1 MFCSVKLIISFV
13 VTNFYMK
20 LNILLF
26 VLFST
31 QIVFAQERT
40 LNGTVYS
47 EGSPLNGA
55 SLRIKGSNLGTI
67 TNENGDFLIKF
78 SEKSNNH
85 LIISFIGHKSKQIEI
100 DPNND
105 DLGVII
111 LDLNESLNEIVI
123 SGTLK
128 PVSKL
133 NSPVAVEV
141 YSQSFFKASPSQ
153 SIFESME
160 SINGIRPQLNCNVCN
175 TGDIHIN
182 GQEGSYTMV
191 LIDGLPIVSGLSTVY
206 GLSGI
211 PQSLIERVEI
221 VKGPASTLYGSEAIG
236 GVINLITK
244 LPENS
249 SKLSI
254 DSFLTDWGE
263 TNTDIGYKYSL
274 SNKTTGLLGV
284 NYFNY
289 SNPIDNNYDGFTDLT
304 IQDRISIFNKFT
316 YGSKLSFATRFVYE
330 DRWGGQ
336 LNWNPKYR
344 GGDSIYGENI
354 YTTRFEAFGNYQF
367 NKNLSFQFSF
377 NDHTHNSAYG
387 TTIFNA
393 KQSIGFGQLL
403 WNKSIKNN
411 DLLFGFAY
419 RYTYY
424 DDDTTATFNEI
435 LSLNQE
441 DIYHMP
447 GLFIQDEIEIN
458 ESNTLLLGV
467 RFDHNSLHGNIFTP
481 RINYK
486 LSNYD
491 QTSTLRLSFGT
502 GYRVAQVF
510 TEDHAA
516 LTGARDVVFLNNLEP
531 EKSWNVNLN
540 YVKKIYLKEGAII
553 DFDMSVF
560 KTQFSNKIIPDYDT
574 NPNKIIYDNLNGKSI
589 SQGVSIN
596 INSLFKNG
604 IRFNLGATYIDSY
617 IKEEGVK
624 TTPYLTEKF
633 QGVWKFKKKWAS
645 NNLIFDLTGTTIGP
659 LRLPTLSSFD
669 PRPEFSST
677 FSVVNIQLTKIL
689 KNTYEF
695 YGGIKNI
702 FDFTPPK
709 NSIARSFDP
718 FDKQVVFDYN
728 GNAVQNENNPYA
740 LTFDPSY
747 VYASNQGFRFFF
759 GLRYKIP

>member
-1 MFCSVKLIISFV
+1 
-13 VTNFYMK
+13 MK
-20 LNILLF
+20 LNIILF
-26 VLFST
+26 VLFSIQT
-31 QIVFAQERT
+31 GFAQEHT
-40 LNGTVYS
+40 VNGTVYS
-47 EGSPLNGA
+47 EGEPLNGA
-55 SLRIKGSNLGTI
+55 SLRIKGTNLGTI
-67 TNENGDFLIKF
+67 TNEKGYFSIKF
-78 SEKSNNH
+78 SKKKNNQ
-85 LIISFIGHKSKQIEI
+85 LIISYTGHKSKQIEI
-100 DPNND
+100 DPKD
-105 DLGVII
+105 SDIGKII
-111 LDLNESLNEIVI
+111 LELYESLEEIVI

-141 YSQSFFKASPSQ
+141 YSQSFFKANPSP
-153 SIFESME
+153 SIFESLE

-249 SKLSI
+249 SKLSV
-254 DSFLTDWGE
+254 DSFLSDWGE
-263 TNTDIGYKYSL
+263 LNTDIGYKYSL
-274 SNKTTGLLGV
+274 SKRTTGLLGI
-284 NYFNY
+284 NYFNF
-289 SNPIDNNYDGFTDLT
+289 SNPIDNNNDGFTDLT

-316 YGSKLSFATRFVYE
+316 YGDKLSFATRFVYE

-336 LNWNPKYR
+336 LNWEPKYR
-344 GGDSIYGENI
+344 GGDTVYGENI
-354 YTTRFEAFGNYQF
+354 YTTRFEAFGNYTF
-367 NKNLSFQFSF
+367 NKNLSFQFSY
-377 NDHTHNSAYG
+377 NNHTHNSAYG

-393 KQSIGFGQLL
+393 NQTIGFGQLI

-411 DLLFGFAY
+411 DLLFGLAY

-435 LSLNQE
+435 LNSNQE

-447 GLFIQDEIEIN
+447 GLFIQDEIKIN
-458 ESNTLLLGV
+458 ESNTLLLGI

-491 QTSTLRLSFGT
+491 QTSILRLSFGT

-516 LTGARDVVFLNNLEP
+516 LTGARDVVFLNDLEP
-531 EKSWNVNLN
+531 EKSWNTNLN
-540 YVKKIYLKEGAII
+540 YVKKVYLKEGAII
-553 DFDMSVF
+553 DFDISIF
-560 KTQFSNKIIPDYDT
+560 KTLFSNKIIPDYDT
-574 NPNKIIYDNLNGKSI
+574 NPNKIIYDNLKGRSI
-589 SQGVSIN
+589 SQGVSLN
-596 INSLFKNG
+596 INSLLENG

-617 IKEEGVK
+617 IKEDGVK
-624 TTPYLTEKF
+624 TVPYLTEKF
-633 QGVWKFKKKWAS
+633 QGVWKFEKKW
-645 NNLIFDLTGTTIGP
+645 NDKNLIFDLTGTTIGP
-659 LRLPTLSSFD
+659 LRLPTLSRLD
-669 PRPEFSST
+669 PRPDYSST
-677 FSVVNIQLTKIL
+677 FSIVNIQLTKIL
-689 KNTYEF
+689 KNTFEI

-718 FDKQVVFDYN
+718 FDKQVVFDN
-728 GNAVQNENNPYA
+728 SGNAIQNENNPYA

-747 VYASNQGFRFFF
+747 VFASNQGFRFFF
-759 GLRYKIP
+759 GLRYRVP

>member
-1 MFCSVKLIISFV
+1 
-13 VTNFYMK
+13 MK
-20 LNILLF
+20 LNIILF
-26 VLFST
+26 VLFSIQT
-31 QIVFAQERT
+31 GFAQERT
-40 LNGTVYS
+40 VNGRVYS
-47 EGSPLNGA
+47 EGEPLNGA
-55 SLRIKGSNLGTI
+55 SLRIKGTNLGTI
-67 TNENGDFLIKF
+67 TNEQGYFSIEF
-78 SEKSNNH
+78 SEKRNNQ
-85 LIISFIGHKSKQIEI
+85 LIISYIGHKSKQIEI
-100 DPNND
+100 DPNNSD
-105 DLGVII
+105 VGRII
-111 LDLNESLNEIVI
+111 LELYESLDEIVI

-133 NSPVAVEV
+133 KSPVAVEV
-141 YSQSFFKASPSQ
+141 YSQSFFKANPSP
-153 SIFESME
+153 SIFESLE

-254 DSFLTDWGE
+254 DSFVSDWGE
-263 TNTDIGYKYSL
+263 INTDIGYKYSL
-274 SNKTTGLLGV
+274 SKKTTGLLGI
-284 NYFNY
+284 NYFNF
-289 SNPIDNNYDGFTDLT
+289 SNPIDKNNDGFTDLT
-304 IQDRISIFNKFT
+304 IQDRVSIFNKFT
-316 YGSKLSFATRFVYE
+316 YGDKLSFATRFVYE

-336 LNWNPKYR
+336 LDWEPKYR
-344 GGDSIYGENI
+344 GGDTIYGESI
-354 YTTRFEAFGNYQF
+354 YTTRFEAFGNYKF
-367 NKNLSFQFSF
+367 NKNLSFQFSY
-377 NDHTHNSAYG
+377 NNHTHNSAYG

-393 KQSIGFGQLL
+393 NQTIGFGQLI
-403 WNKSIKNN
+403 WNKTIKNN
-411 DLLFGFAY
+411 DLLFGLAY

-435 LSLNQE
+435 LNSNKE

-447 GLFIQDEIEIN
+447 GLFIQDEIKIN
-458 ESNTLLLGV
+458 ESNTLLLGI

-491 QTSTLRLSFGT
+491 QTSILRLSFGT

-516 LTGARDVVFLNNLEP
+516 LTGARDVVFLNDLEP
-531 EKSWNVNLN
+531 EKSWNTNLN
-540 YVKKIYLKEGAII
+540 YVKKVYLKEGAII
-553 DFDMSVF
+553 DFDISIF

-574 NPNKIIYDNLNGKSI
+574 NPNKIIYDNLKGKSI
-589 SQGVSIN
+589 SQGLSLN
-596 INSLFKNG
+596 INSLLENG

-617 IKEEGVK
+617 IKEDGVK
-624 TTPYLTEKF
+624 TVPYLTEKF
-633 QGVWKFKKKWAS
+633 QGVWKFEKKW
-645 NNLIFDLTGTTIGP
+645 NDKNLIFDLTGTTIGP
-659 LRLPTLSSFD
+659 LRLPTLSRLD
-669 PRPEFSST
+669 PRPDYSST
-677 FSVVNIQLTKIL
+677 FSIVNIQLTKIL
-689 KNTYEF
+689 KNTFEI
-695 YGGIKNI
+695 YGGVKNI

-718 FDKQVVFDYN
+718 FDKQVVFDN
-728 GNAVQNENNPYA
+728 SGNAIQNENNPYA

-747 VYASNQGFRFFF
+747 VFASNQGFRFFF
-759 GLRYKIP
+759 GLRYRIP

>member
-1 MFCSVKLIISFV
+1 
-13 VTNFYMK
+13 MK
-20 LNILLF
+20 LNIILF
-26 VLFST
+26 VLFSIQT
-31 QIVFAQERT
+31 GFAQERT
-40 LNGTVYS
+40 VNGRVYS
-47 EGSPLNGA
+47 EGEPLNGA
-55 SLRIKGSNLGTI
+55 SLRIKGTNLGTI
-67 TNENGDFLIKF
+67 TNEQGYFSIEF
-78 SEKSNNH
+78 SEKRNNQ
-85 LIISFIGHKSKQIEI
+85 LIISYIGHKSKQIEI
-100 DPNND
+100 DPNNSD
-105 DLGVII
+105 VGRII
-111 LDLNESLNEIVI
+111 LELYESLDEIVI

-133 NSPVAVEV
+133 KSPVAVEV
-141 YSQSFFKASPSQ
+141 YSQSFFKANPSP
-153 SIFESME
+153 SIFESLE

-254 DSFLTDWGE
+254 DSFVSDWGE
-263 TNTDIGYKYSL
+263 INTDIGYKYSL
-274 SNKTTGLLGV
+274 SKKTTGLLGI
-284 NYFNY
+284 NYFNF
-289 SNPIDNNYDGFTDLT
+289 SNPIDKNNDGFTDLT
-304 IQDRISIFNKFT
+304 IQDRVSIFNKFT
-316 YGSKLSFATRFVYE
+316 YGDKLSFATRFVYE

-336 LNWNPKYR
+336 LDWEPKYR
-344 GGDSIYGENI
+344 GGDTIYGESI
-354 YTTRFEAFGNYQF
+354 YTTRFEAFGNYKF
-367 NKNLSFQFSF
+367 NKNLSFQFSY
-377 NDHTHNSAYG
+377 NNHTHNSAYG

-393 KQSIGFGQLL
+393 NQTIGFGQLI
-403 WNKSIKNN
+403 WNKTIKNN
-411 DLLFGFAY
+411 DLLFGLAY

-435 LSLNQE
+435 LNSNKE

-447 GLFIQDEIEIN
+447 GLFIQDEIKIN
-458 ESNTLLLGV
+458 ESNTLLLGL

-491 QTSTLRLSFGT
+491 QTSILRLSFGT

-516 LTGARDVVFLNNLEP
+516 LTGARDVVFLNDLEP
-531 EKSWNVNLN
+531 EKSWNTNLN
-540 YVKKIYLKEGAII
+540 YVKKVYLKEGAII
-553 DFDMSVF
+553 DFDISIF

-574 NPNKIIYDNLNGKSI
+574 NPNKIIYDNLKGKSI
-589 SQGVSIN
+589 SQGLSLN
-596 INSLFKNG
+596 INSLLENG

-617 IKEEGVK
+617 IKEDGVK
-624 TTPYLTEKF
+624 TVPYLTEKF
-633 QGVWKFKKKWAS
+633 QGVWKFEKKW
-645 NNLIFDLTGTTIGP
+645 NDKNLIFDLTGTTIGP
-659 LRLPTLSSFD
+659 LRLPTLSRLD
-669 PRPEFSST
+669 PRPDYSST
-677 FSVVNIQLTKIL
+677 FSIVNIQLTKIL
-689 KNTYEF
+689 KNTFEI
-695 YGGIKNI
+695 YGGVKNI

-718 FDKQVVFDYN
+718 FDKQVVFDN
-728 GNAVQNENNPYA
+728 SGNAIQNENNPYA

-747 VYASNQGFRFFF
+747 VFASNQGFRFFF
-759 GLRYKIP
+759 GLRYRIP

>member
-1 MFCSVKLIISFV
+1 
-13 VTNFYMK
+13 MK
-20 LNILLF
+20 LNIILF
-26 VLFST
+26 VLFSIQT
-31 QIVFAQERT
+31 GFSQEHT
-40 LNGTVYS
+40 INGTVYS
-47 EGSPLNGA
+47 EGEPLNGA
-55 SLRIKGSNLGTI
+55 SLRIKGTNLGTI
-67 TNENGDFLIKF
+67 TNEKGYFSIKF
-78 SEKSNNH
+78 SKKKNNQ
-85 LIISFIGHKSKQIEI
+85 LIISYTGHKSKQIEI
-100 DPNND
+100 DPKD
-105 DLGVII
+105 SDIGKII
-111 LDLNESLNEIVI
+111 LELYESLEEIVI

-141 YSQSFFKASPSQ
+141 YSQSFFKANPSP
-153 SIFESME
+153 SIFESLE

-249 SKLSI
+249 SKLSV
-254 DSFLTDWGE
+254 DSFLSDWGE
-263 TNTDIGYKYSL
+263 LNTDIGYKYSL
-274 SNKTTGLLGV
+274 SKRTTGLLGI
-284 NYFNY
+284 NYFNF
-289 SNPIDNNYDGFTDLT
+289 SNPIDNNNDGFTDLT

-316 YGSKLSFATRFVYE
+316 YGDKLSFATRFVYE

-336 LNWNPKYR
+336 LNWEPKYR
-344 GGDSIYGENI
+344 GGDTVYGENI
-354 YTTRFEAFGNYQF
+354 YTTRFEAFGNYTF
-367 NKNLSFQFSF
+367 NKNLSFQFSY
-377 NDHTHNSAYG
+377 NNHTHNSAYG

-393 KQSIGFGQLL
+393 NQTIGFGQLI

-411 DLLFGFAY
+411 DLLFGLAY

-435 LSLNQE
+435 LNSNQE

-447 GLFIQDEIEIN
+447 GLFIQDEIKIN
-458 ESNTLLLGV
+458 ESNTLLLGI

-491 QTSTLRLSFGT
+491 QTSILRMSFGT

-516 LTGARDVVFLNNLEP
+516 LTGARDVVFLNDLEP
-531 EKSWNVNLN
+531 EKSWNTNLN
-540 YVKKIYLKEGAII
+540 YVKKVYLKEGAII
-553 DFDMSVF
+553 DFDISIF
-560 KTQFSNKIIPDYDT
+560 KTLFSNKIIPDYDT
-574 NPNKIIYDNLNGKSI
+574 NPNKIIYDNLKGRSI
-589 SQGVSIN
+589 SQGVSLN
-596 INSLFKNG
+596 INSLLENG

-617 IKEEGVK
+617 IKEDGVK
-624 TTPYLTEKF
+624 TVPYLTEKF
-633 QGVWKFKKKWAS
+633 QGVWKFEKKW
-645 NNLIFDLTGTTIGP
+645 NDKNLIFDLTGTTIGP
-659 LRLPTLSSFD
+659 LRLPTLSRLD
-669 PRPEFSST
+669 PRPDYSST
-677 FSVVNIQLTKIL
+677 FSIVNIQLTKIL
-689 KNTYEF
+689 KNTFEI

-718 FDKQVVFDYN
+718 FDKQVVFDN
-728 GNAVQNENNPYA
+728 SGNAIQNENNPYA

-747 VYASNQGFRFFF
+747 VFASNQGFRFFF
-759 GLRYKIP
+759 GLRYRVP

>member
-1 MFCSVKLIISFV
+1 
-13 VTNFYMK
+13 MK
-20 LNILLF
+20 LNIILF
-26 VLFST
+26 VLFSIQT
-31 QIVFAQERT
+31 GFSQEHT
-40 LNGTVYS
+40 INGTVYS
-47 EGSPLNGA
+47 EGEPLNGA
-55 SLRIKGSNLGTI
+55 SLRIKGTNLGTI
-67 TNENGDFLIKF
+67 TNEKGYFSIKF
-78 SEKSNNH
+78 SKKKNNQ
-85 LIISFIGHKSKQIEI
+85 LIISYTGHKSKQIEI
-100 DPNND
+100 DPKD
-105 DLGVII
+105 SDIGKIVLE
-111 LDLNESLNEIVI
+111 LHESLDEIVI

-141 YSQSFFKASPSQ
+141 YSQSFFKANPSP
-153 SIFESME
+153 SIFESLE

-249 SKLSI
+249 SKLSV
-254 DSFLTDWGE
+254 DSFLSDWGE
-263 TNTDIGYKYSL
+263 LNTDIGYKYSL
-274 SNKTTGLLGV
+274 SKRTTGLLGI
-284 NYFNY
+284 NYFNF
-289 SNPIDNNYDGFTDLT
+289 SNPIDNNNDGFTDLT

-316 YGSKLSFATRFVYE
+316 YGDKLSFATRFVYE

-336 LNWNPKYR
+336 LNWEPKYR
-344 GGDSIYGENI
+344 GGDTVYGENI
-354 YTTRFEAFGNYQF
+354 YTTRFEAFGNYTF
-367 NKNLSFQFSF
+367 NKNLSFQFSY
-377 NDHTHNSAYG
+377 NNHTHNSAYG

-393 KQSIGFGQLL
+393 NQTIGFGQLI

-411 DLLFGFAY
+411 DLLFGLAY

-435 LSLNQE
+435 LNSNQE

-447 GLFIQDEIEIN
+447 GLFIQDEIKIN
-458 ESNTLLLGV
+458 ESNTLLLGI

-491 QTSTLRLSFGT
+491 QTSILRMSFGT

-516 LTGARDVVFLNNLEP
+516 LTGARDVVFLNDLEP
-531 EKSWNVNLN
+531 EKSWNTNLN
-540 YVKKIYLKEGAII
+540 YVKKVYLKEGAII
-553 DFDMSVF
+553 DFDISIF
-560 KTQFSNKIIPDYDT
+560 KTLFSNKIIPDYDT
-574 NPNKIIYDNLNGKSI
+574 NPNKIIYDNLKGRSI
-589 SQGVSIN
+589 SQGVSLN
-596 INSLFKNG
+596 INSLLENG

-617 IKEEGVK
+617 IKEDGVK
-624 TTPYLTEKF
+624 TVPYLTEKF
-633 QGVWKFKKKWAS
+633 QGVWKFEKKW
-645 NNLIFDLTGTTIGP
+645 NDKNLIFDLTGTTIGP
-659 LRLPTLSSFD
+659 LRLPTLSRLD
-669 PRPEFSST
+669 PRPDYSST
-677 FSVVNIQLTKIL
+677 FSIVNIQLTKIL
-689 KNTYEF
+689 KNTFEI

-718 FDKQVVFDYN
+718 FDKQVVFDN
-728 GNAVQNENNPYA
+728 SGNAIQNENNPYA

-747 VYASNQGFRFFF
+747 VFASNQGFRFFF
-759 GLRYKIP
+759 GLRYRVP

>member
-1 MFCSVKLIISFV
+1 
-13 VTNFYMK
+13 MK
-20 LNILLF
+20 LNIILF
-26 VLFST
+26 VLFSIQT
-31 QIVFAQERT
+31 GFAQEHT
-40 LNGTVYS
+40 VNGTVYS
-47 EGSPLNGA
+47 EGEPLNGA
-55 SLRIKGSNLGTI
+55 SLRIKGTNLGTI
-67 TNENGDFLIKF
+67 TNEKGYFSIKF
-78 SEKSNNH
+78 SKKKNNQ
-85 LIISFIGHKSKQIEI
+85 LIISYTGHKSKQIEI
-100 DPNND
+100 DPKESD
-105 DLGVII
+105 IGKII
-111 LDLNESLNEIVI
+111 LELYESLDEIVI

-141 YSQSFFKASPSQ
+141 YSQSFFKANPSP
-153 SIFESME
+153 SIFESLE

-249 SKLSI
+249 SKLSV
-254 DSFLTDWGE
+254 DSFLSDWGE
-263 TNTDIGYKYSL
+263 LNTDIGYKYSL
-274 SNKTTGLLGV
+274 SKRTTGLLGI
-284 NYFNY
+284 NYFNF
-289 SNPIDNNYDGFTDLT
+289 SNPIDNNNDGFTDLT

-316 YGSKLSFATRFVYE
+316 YGDKLSFATRFVYE

-336 LNWNPKYR
+336 LNWEPKYR
-344 GGDSIYGENI
+344 GGDTVYGENI
-354 YTTRFEAFGNYQF
+354 YTTRFEAFGNYTF
-367 NKNLSFQFSF
+367 NKNLSFQFSY
-377 NDHTHNSAYG
+377 NNHTHNSAYG

-393 KQSIGFGQLL
+393 NQTIGFGQLI

-411 DLLFGFAY
+411 DLLFGLAY

-435 LSLNQE
+435 LNSNQE

-447 GLFIQDEIEIN
+447 GLFIQDEIKIN
-458 ESNTLLLGV
+458 ESNTLLLGI

-491 QTSTLRLSFGT
+491 QTSILRLSFGT

-516 LTGARDVVFLNNLEP
+516 LTGARDVVFLNDLEP
-531 EKSWNVNLN
+531 EKSWNTNLN
-540 YVKKIYLKEGAII
+540 YVKKVYLKEGAII
-553 DFDMSVF
+553 DFDISIF
-560 KTQFSNKIIPDYDT
+560 KTLFSNKIIPDYDT
-574 NPNKIIYDNLNGKSI
+574 NPNKIIYDNLKGRSI
-589 SQGVSIN
+589 SQGVSLN
-596 INSLFKNG
+596 INSLLENG

-617 IKEEGVK
+617 IKEDGVK
-624 TTPYLTEKF
+624 TVPYLTEKF
-633 QGVWKFKKKWAS
+633 QGVWKFEKKW
-645 NNLIFDLTGTTIGP
+645 NDKNLIFDLTGTTIGP
-659 LRLPTLSSFD
+659 LRLPTLSRLD
-669 PRPEFSST
+669 PRPDYSST
-677 FSVVNIQLTKIL
+677 FSIVNIQLTKIL
-689 KNTYEF
+689 KNTFEI
-695 YGGIKNI
+695 YGGVKNI

-718 FDKQVVFDYN
+718 FDKQVVFDN
-728 GNAVQNENNPYA
+728 SGNAIQNENNPYA

-747 VYASNQGFRFFF
+747 VFASNQGFRFFF
-759 GLRYKIP
+759 GLRYRVP

>member
-1 MFCSVKLIISFV
+1 
-13 VTNFYMK
+13 MK
-20 LNILLF
+20 LNIILF
-26 VLFST
+26 VLFSIQT
-31 QIVFAQERT
+31 GFAQERT
-40 LNGTVYS
+40 VNGRVYS
-47 EGSPLNGA
+47 EGEPLNGA
-55 SLRIKGSNLGTI
+55 SLRIKGTNLGTI
-67 TNENGDFLIKF
+67 TNEQGYFSIEF
-78 SEKSNNH
+78 SEKRNNQ
-85 LIISFIGHKSKQIEI
+85 LIISYIGHKSKQIEI
-100 DPNND
+100 DPNNSD
-105 DLGVII
+105 VGRII
-111 LDLNESLNEIVI
+111 LELYESLDEIVI

-133 NSPVAVEV
+133 KSPVAVEV
-141 YSQSFFKASPSQ
+141 YSQSFFKANPSP
-153 SIFESME
+153 SIFESLE

-254 DSFLTDWGE
+254 DSFMSDWGE
-263 TNTDIGYKYSL
+263 INTDIGYKYSL
-274 SNKTTGLLGV
+274 SKKTTGLLGI
-284 NYFNY
+284 NYFNF
-289 SNPIDNNYDGFTDLT
+289 SNPIDKNNDGFTDLT
-304 IQDRISIFNKFT
+304 IQDRVSIFNKFT
-316 YGSKLSFATRFVYE
+316 YGDKLSFATRFVYE

-336 LNWNPKYR
+336 LDWEPKYR
-344 GGDSIYGENI
+344 GGDTIYGESI
-354 YTTRFEAFGNYQF
+354 YTTRFEAFGNYKF
-367 NKNLSFQFSF
+367 NKNLSFQFSY
-377 NDHTHNSAYG
+377 NNHTHNSAYG

-393 KQSIGFGQLL
+393 NQTIGFGQLI
-403 WNKSIKNN
+403 WNKTIKNN
-411 DLLFGFAY
+411 DLLFGLAY

-435 LSLNQE
+435 LNSNKE

-447 GLFIQDEIEIN
+447 GLFIQDEIKIN
-458 ESNTLLLGV
+458 ESNMLLLGI

-491 QTSTLRLSFGT
+491 QTSILRLSFGT

-516 LTGARDVVFLNNLEP
+516 LTGARDVVFLNDLEP
-531 EKSWNVNLN
+531 EKSWNTNLN
-540 YVKKIYLKEGAII
+540 YVKKVYLKEGAII
-553 DFDMSVF
+553 DFDISIF

-574 NPNKIIYDNLNGKSI
+574 NPNKIIYDNLKGRSI
-589 SQGVSIN
+589 SQGLSLN
-596 INSLFKNG
+596 INSLLENG

-617 IKEEGVK
+617 IKEDGVK
-624 TTPYLTEKF
+624 TVPYLTEKF
-633 QGVWKFKKKWAS
+633 QGVWKFEKKW
-645 NNLIFDLTGTTIGP
+645 NDKNLIFDLTGTTIGP
-659 LRLPTLSSFD
+659 LRLPTLSRLD
-669 PRPEFSST
+669 PRPDYSST
-677 FSVVNIQLTKIL
+677 FSIVNIQLTKIL
-689 KNTYEF
+689 KNTFEI
-695 YGGIKNI
+695 YGGVKNI

-718 FDKQVVFDYN
+718 FDKQVVFDN
-728 GNAVQNENNPYA
+728 SGNAIQNENNPYA

-747 VYASNQGFRFFF
+747 VFASNQGFRIFF
-759 GLRYKIP
+759 GLRYRIP

>member
-1 MFCSVKLIISFV
+1 V
-13 VTNFYMK
+13 K
-20 LNILLF
+20 LNIILF
-26 VLFST
+26 VLFSIQT
-31 QIVFAQERT
+31 GFAQEHT
-40 LNGTVYS
+40 VNGTVYS
-47 EGSPLNGA
+47 EGEPLNGA
-55 SLRIKGSNLGTI
+55 SLRIKGTNLGTI
-67 TNENGDFLIKF
+67 TNEKGYFSIKF
-78 SEKSNNH
+78 SKKKNNQ
-85 LIISFIGHKSKQIEI
+85 LIISYTGHKSKQIEI
-100 DPNND
+100 DPKD
-105 DLGVII
+105 SDIGKII
-111 LDLNESLNEIVI
+111 LELYESLDEIVI

-141 YSQSFFKASPSQ
+141 YSQSFFKANPSP
-153 SIFESME
+153 SIFESLE

-249 SKLSI
+249 SKLSV
-254 DSFLTDWGE
+254 DSFLSDWGE
-263 TNTDIGYKYSL
+263 LNTDIGYKYSL
-274 SNKTTGLLGV
+274 SKRTTGLLGI
-284 NYFNY
+284 NYFNF
-289 SNPIDNNYDGFTDLT
+289 SNPIDNNNDGFTDLT

-316 YGSKLSFATRFVYE
+316 YGDKLSFATRFVYE

-336 LNWNPKYR
+336 LNWEPKYR
-344 GGDSIYGENI
+344 GGDTVYGENI
-354 YTTRFEAFGNYQF
+354 YTTRFEAFGNYTF
-367 NKNLSFQFSF
+367 NKNLSFQFSY
-377 NDHTHNSAYG
+377 NNHTHNSAYG

-393 KQSIGFGQLL
+393 NQTIGFGQLI

-411 DLLFGFAY
+411 DLLFGLAY

-435 LSLNQE
+435 LNSNQE

-447 GLFIQDEIEIN
+447 GLFIQDEIKIN
-458 ESNTLLLGV
+458 ESNTLLLGI

-491 QTSTLRLSFGT
+491 QTSILRLSFGT

-516 LTGARDVVFLNNLEP
+516 LTGARDVVFLNDLEP
-531 EKSWNVNLN
+531 EKSWNTNLN
-540 YVKKIYLKEGAII
+540 YVKKVYLKEGAII
-553 DFDMSVF
+553 DFDISIF
-560 KTQFSNKIIPDYDT
+560 KTLFSNKIIPDYDT
-574 NPNKIIYDNLNGKSI
+574 NPNKIIYDNLKGRSI
-589 SQGVSIN
+589 SQGVSLN
-596 INSLFKNG
+596 INSLLENG

-617 IKEEGVK
+617 IKEDGVK
-624 TTPYLTEKF
+624 TVPYLTEKF
-633 QGVWKFKKKWAS
+633 QGVWKFEKKW
-645 NNLIFDLTGTTIGP
+645 NDKNLIFDLTGTTIGP
-659 LRLPTLSSFD
+659 LRLPTLSRLD
-669 PRPEFSST
+669 PRPDYSST
-677 FSVVNIQLTKIL
+677 FSIVNIQLTKIL
-689 KNTYEF
+689 KNTFEI
-695 YGGIKNI
+695 YGGVKNI

-718 FDKQVVFDYN
+718 FDKQVVFDN
-728 GNAVQNENNPYA
+728 SGNAIQNENNPYA

-747 VYASNQGFRFFF
+747 VFASNQGFRFFF
-759 GLRYKIP
+759 GLRYRVP

>member
-1 MFCSVKLIISFV
+1 V
-13 VTNFYMK
+13 K
-20 LNILLF
+20 LNIILF
-26 VLFST
+26 VLFSIQTGFT
-31 QIVFAQERT
+31 QEHTV
-40 LNGTVYS
+40 NGTVYS
-47 EGSPLNGA
+47 EGEPLNGA
-55 SLRIKGSNLGTI
+55 SLRIKGTNLGTI
-67 TNENGDFLIKF
+67 TNEKGYF
-78 SEKSNNH
+78 SIEFSKKKNNQ
-85 LIISFIGHKSKQIEI
+85 LIISYTGHKSKQIEI
-100 DPNND
+100 DPKD
-105 DLGVII
+105 SDIGKII
-111 LDLNESLNEIVI
+111 LELYESLEEIVI

-141 YSQSFFKASPSQ
+141 YSQSFFKANPSP
-153 SIFESME
+153 SIFESLE

-249 SKLSI
+249 SKLSV
-254 DSFLTDWGE
+254 DSFLSDWGE
-263 TNTDIGYKYSL
+263 LNTDIGYKYSL
-274 SNKTTGLLGV
+274 SKRTTGLLGI
-284 NYFNY
+284 NYFNF
-289 SNPIDNNYDGFTDLT
+289 SNPIDNNNDGFTDLT

-316 YGSKLSFATRFVYE
+316 YGDKLSFATRFVYE

-336 LNWNPKYR
+336 LNWEPKYR
-344 GGDSIYGENI
+344 GGDTVYGENI
-354 YTTRFEAFGNYQF
+354 YTTRFEAFGNYTF
-367 NKNLSFQFSF
+367 NKNLSFQFSY
-377 NDHTHNSAYG
+377 NNHTHNSAYG

-393 KQSIGFGQLL
+393 NQTIGFGQLI

-411 DLLFGFAY
+411 DLLFGLAY

-435 LSLNQE
+435 LNSNQE

-447 GLFIQDEIEIN
+447 GLFIQDEIKIN
-458 ESNTLLLGV
+458 ESNTLLLGI

-491 QTSTLRLSFGT
+491 QTSILRLSFGT

-516 LTGARDVVFLNNLEP
+516 LTGARDVVFLNDLEP
-531 EKSWNVNLN
+531 EKSWNTNLN
-540 YVKKIYLKEGAII
+540 YVKKVYLKEGAII
-553 DFDMSVF
+553 DFDISIF
-560 KTQFSNKIIPDYDT
+560 KTLFSNKIIPDYDT
-574 NPNKIIYDNLNGKSI
+574 NPNKIIYDNLKGRSI
-589 SQGVSIN
+589 SQGVSLN
-596 INSLFKNG
+596 INSLLENG

-617 IKEEGVK
+617 IKEDGVK
-624 TTPYLTEKF
+624 TVPYLTEKF
-633 QGVWKFKKKWAS
+633 QGVWKFEKKW
-645 NNLIFDLTGTTIGP
+645 NDKNLIFDLTGTTIGP
-659 LRLPTLSSFD
+659 LRLPTLSRLD
-669 PRPEFSST
+669 PRPDYSST
-677 FSVVNIQLTKIL
+677 FSIVNIQLTKIL
-689 KNTYEF
+689 KNTFEI
-695 YGGIKNI
+695 YGGVKNI

-718 FDKQVVFDYN
+718 FDKQVVFDN
-728 GNAVQNENNPYA
+728 SGNAIQNENNPYA

-747 VYASNQGFRFFF
+747 VFASNQGFRFFF
-759 GLRYKIP
+759 GLRYRVP

>member
-1 MFCSVKLIISFV
+1 V
-13 VTNFYMK
+13 K
-20 LNILLF
+20 LNIILF
-26 VLFST
+26 VLFSIQT
-31 QIVFAQERT
+31 GFAQEHT
-40 LNGTVYS
+40 VNGRVYS
-47 EGSPLNGA
+47 EGEPLNGA
-55 SLRIKGSNLGTI
+55 SLRIKGTNLGTK
-67 TNENGDFLIKF
+67 TNEKGYFSIKF
-78 SEKSNNH
+78 SKKKNNQ
-85 LIISFIGHKSKQIEI
+85 LIISYTGHKSKQIEI
-100 DPNND
+100 DPKESD
-105 DLGVII
+105 IGKII
-111 LDLNESLNEIVI
+111 LELYESLDEIVI

-128 PVSKL
+128 PLSKL
-133 NSPVAVEV
+133 KSPVAVEV
-141 YSQSFFKASPSQ
+141 YSQSFFKANPSP
-153 SIFESME
+153 SIFESLE

-254 DSFLTDWGE
+254 DSFVSDWGE
-263 TNTDIGYKYSL
+263 INTDIGYKYSL
-274 SNKTTGLLGV
+274 SKKTTGLLGI
-284 NYFNY
+284 NYFNF
-289 SNPIDNNYDGFTDLT
+289 SNPIDNNNDGFTDLT

-316 YGSKLSFATRFVYE
+316 YGDKLSFATRFVYE

-336 LNWNPKYR
+336 LKWEPKYR
-344 GGDSIYGENI
+344 GGDTVYGENI
-354 YTTRFEAFGNYQF
+354 YTTRFEAFGNYRF
-367 NKNLSFQFSF
+367 NKNLSFQFSY
-377 NDHTHNSAYG
+377 NNHTHNSAYG

-393 KQSIGFGQLL
+393 NQTIGFGQLI

-411 DLLFGFAY
+411 DLLFGLAY

-435 LSLNQE
+435 LNSNQE

-447 GLFIQDEIEIN
+447 GLFIQDEIKIN
-458 ESNTLLLGV
+458 ESNTLLLGI

-491 QTSTLRLSFGT
+491 QTSILRLSFGT

-516 LTGARDVVFLNNLEP
+516 LTGARDVVFLNDLEP
-531 EKSWNVNLN
+531 EKSWNTNLN
-540 YVKKIYLKEGAII
+540 YVKKVYLKEGAII
-553 DFDMSVF
+553 DFDISIF

-574 NPNKIIYDNLNGKSI
+574 NPNKIIYDNLKGRSI
-589 SQGVSIN
+589 SQGVSLN
-596 INSLFKNG
+596 INSLLENG

-617 IKEEGVK
+617 IKEDGVK
-624 TTPYLTEKF
+624 TVPYLTEKF
-633 QGVWKFKKKWAS
+633 QSVWKFEKKW
-645 NNLIFDLTGTTIGP
+645 NDKNLIFDLTGTTIGP
-659 LRLPTLSSFD
+659 LRLPTLSRLD
-669 PRPEFSST
+669 PRPDYSST
-677 FSVVNIQLTKIL
+677 FSIVNIQLTKIL
-689 KNTYEF
+689 KNTFEI
-695 YGGIKNI
+695 YGGVKNI

-718 FDKQVVFDYN
+718 FDKQVVFDN
-728 GNAVQNENNPYA
+728 SGNAIQNENNPYA

-747 VYASNQGFRFFF
+747 VFASNQGFRFFF
-759 GLRYKIP
+759 GLRYRIP

>member
-1 MFCSVKLIISFV
+1 
-13 VTNFYMK
+13 MK
-20 LNILLF
+20 LNIILF
-26 VLFST
+26 VLFSIQT
-31 QIVFAQERT
+31 GFAQEHT
-40 LNGTVYS
+40 VNGTVYS
-47 EGSPLNGA
+47 EGEPLNGA
-55 SLRIKGSNLGTI
+55 SLRIKGTNLGTI
-67 TNENGDFLIKF
+67 TNEKGYFSIKF
-78 SEKSNNH
+78 SKKKNNQ
-85 LIISFIGHKSKQIEI
+85 LIISYTGHKSKQIEI
-100 DPNND
+100 DPKD
-105 DLGVII
+105 SDIGKII
-111 LDLNESLNEIVI
+111 LELYESLEEIVI

-141 YSQSFFKASPSQ
+141 YSQSFFKANPSP
-153 SIFESME
+153 SIFESLE

-249 SKLSI
+249 SKLSV
-254 DSFLTDWGE
+254 DSFLSDWGE
-263 TNTDIGYKYSL
+263 LNTDIGYKYSL
-274 SNKTTGLLGV
+274 SKRTTGLLGI
-284 NYFNY
+284 NYFNF
-289 SNPIDNNYDGFTDLT
+289 SNPIDNNNDGFTDLT

-316 YGSKLSFATRFVYE
+316 YGDKLSFATRFVYE

-336 LNWNPKYR
+336 LNWEPKYR
-344 GGDSIYGENI
+344 GGDTVYGENI
-354 YTTRFEAFGNYQF
+354 YTTRFEAFGNYTF
-367 NKNLSFQFSF
+367 NKNLSFQFSY
-377 NDHTHNSAYG
+377 NNHTHNSAYG

-393 KQSIGFGQLL
+393 NQTIGFGQLI

-411 DLLFGFAY
+411 DLLFGLAY

-435 LSLNQE
+435 LNSNQE

-447 GLFIQDEIEIN
+447 GLFIQDEIKIN
-458 ESNTLLLGV
+458 ESNTLLLGI

-491 QTSTLRLSFGT
+491 QTSILRLSFGT

-516 LTGARDVVFLNNLEP
+516 LTGARDVVFLNDLEP
-531 EKSWNVNLN
+531 EKSWNTNLN
-540 YVKKIYLKEGAII
+540 YVKKVYLKEGAII
-553 DFDMSVF
+553 DFDISIF

-574 NPNKIIYDNLNGKSI
+574 NPNKIIYDNLKGRSI
-589 SQGVSIN
+589 SQGVSLN
-596 INSLFKNG
+596 INSLLENG

-617 IKEEGVK
+617 IKEDGVK
-624 TTPYLTEKF
+624 TVPYLTEKF
-633 QGVWKFKKKWAS
+633 QGVWKFEKKW
-645 NNLIFDLTGTTIGP
+645 NDKNLIFDLTGTTIGP
-659 LRLPTLSSFD
+659 LRLPTLSRLD
-669 PRPEFSST
+669 PRPDYSST
-677 FSVVNIQLTKIL
+677 FSIVNIQLTKIL
-689 KNTYEF
+689 KNTFEI
-695 YGGIKNI
+695 YGGVKNI

-718 FDKQVVFDYN
+718 FDKQVVFDN
-728 GNAVQNENNPYA
+728 SGNAIQNENNPYA

-747 VYASNQGFRFFF
+747 VFASNQGFRFFF
-759 GLRYKIP
+759 GLRYRVP

>member
-1 MFCSVKLIISFV
+1 V
-13 VTNFYMK
+13 K
-20 LNILLF
+20 LNIILF
-26 VLFST
+26 VLFSIQT
-31 QIVFAQERT
+31 GFAQEHT
-40 LNGTVYS
+40 VNGRVYS
-47 EGSPLNGA
+47 EGEPLNGA
-55 SLRIKGSNLGTI
+55 SLRIKGTNLGTI
-67 TNENGDFLIKF
+67 TNEKGYFSIKF
-78 SEKSNNH
+78 SKKKNNQ
-85 LIISFIGHKSKQIEI
+85 LIISYTGHKSKQIEI
-100 DPNND
+100 DPKESD
-105 DLGVII
+105 IGKII
-111 LDLNESLNEIVI
+111 LELYESLDEIVI

-133 NSPVAVEV
+133 KSPVAVEV
-141 YSQSFFKASPSQ
+141 YSQSFFKANPSP
-153 SIFESME
+153 SIFESLE

-254 DSFLTDWGE
+254 DSFVSDWGE
-263 TNTDIGYKYSL
+263 INTDIGYKYSL
-274 SNKTTGLLGV
+274 SKKTTGLLGI
-284 NYFNY
+284 NYFNF
-289 SNPIDNNYDGFTDLT
+289 SNPIDNNNDGFTDLT

-316 YGSKLSFATRFVYE
+316 YGDKLSFATRFVYE

-336 LNWNPKYR
+336 LKWEPKYR
-344 GGDSIYGENI
+344 GGDTVYGENI
-354 YTTRFEAFGNYQF
+354 YTTRFEAFGNYTF
-367 NKNLSFQFSF
+367 NKNLSFQFSY
-377 NDHTHNSAYG
+377 NNHTHNSAYG

-393 KQSIGFGQLL
+393 NQTIGFGQLI

-411 DLLFGFAY
+411 DLLFGLAY

-435 LSLNQE
+435 LNSNQE

-447 GLFIQDEIEIN
+447 GLFIQDEIKIN
-458 ESNTLLLGV
+458 ESNTLLLGI

-491 QTSTLRLSFGT
+491 QTSILRLSFGT

-516 LTGARDVVFLNNLEP
+516 LTGARDVVFLNDLEP
-531 EKSWNVNLN
+531 EKSWNTNLN
-540 YVKKIYLKEGAII
+540 YVKKVYLKEGAII
-553 DFDMSVF
+553 DFDISIF

-574 NPNKIIYDNLNGKSI
+574 NPNKIIYDNLKGRSI
-589 SQGVSIN
+589 SQGVSLN
-596 INSLFKNG
+596 INSLLENG

-617 IKEEGVK
+617 IKEDGVK
-624 TTPYLTEKF
+624 TVPYLTEKF
-633 QGVWKFKKKWAS
+633 QSVWKFEKKW
-645 NNLIFDLTGTTIGP
+645 NDKNLIFDLTGTTIGP
-659 LRLPTLSSFD
+659 LRLPTLSRLD
-669 PRPEFSST
+669 PRPDYSST
-677 FSVVNIQLTKIL
+677 FSIVNIQLTKIL
-689 KNTYEF
+689 KNTFEI
-695 YGGIKNI
+695 YGGVKNI

-718 FDKQVVFDYN
+718 FDKQVVFDN
-728 GNAVQNENNPYA
+728 SGNAIQNENNPYA

-747 VYASNQGFRFFF
+747 VFASNQGFRFFF
-759 GLRYKIP
+759 GLRYRIP

>member
-1 MFCSVKLIISFV
+1 
-13 VTNFYMK
+13 MK
-20 LNILLF
+20 LNIILF
-26 VLFST
+26 VLFSIQT
-31 QIVFAQERT
+31 GFAQEHSV
-40 LNGTVYS
+40 NGRVYS
-47 EGSPLNGA
+47 EGEPLNGA
-55 SLRIKGSNLGTI
+55 SLRIKGTNLGTI
-67 TNENGDFLIKF
+67 TNEKGYFSIKF
-78 SEKSNNH
+78 SKKKNNQ
-85 LIISFIGHKSKQIEI
+85 LIISYTGHKSKQIEI
-100 DPNND
+100 DPKESD
-105 DLGVII
+105 IGKII
-111 LDLNESLNEIVI
+111 LELYESLDEIVI

-133 NSPVAVEV
+133 KSPVAVEV
-141 YSQSFFKASPSQ
+141 YSQSFFKANPSP
-153 SIFESME
+153 SIFESLE

-254 DSFLTDWGE
+254 DSFVSDWGE
-263 TNTDIGYKYSL
+263 INTDIGYKYSL
-274 SNKTTGLLGV
+274 SKKTTGLLGI
-284 NYFNY
+284 NYFNF
-289 SNPIDNNYDGFTDLT
+289 SNPIDNNNDGFTDLT

-316 YGSKLSFATRFVYE
+316 YGDKLSFATRFVYE

-336 LNWNPKYR
+336 LKWEPKYR
-344 GGDSIYGENI
+344 GGDTVYGENI
-354 YTTRFEAFGNYQF
+354 YTTRFEAFGNYRF
-367 NKNLSFQFSF
+367 NKNLSFQFSY
-377 NDHTHNSAYG
+377 NNHTHNSAYG

-393 KQSIGFGQLL
+393 NQTIGFGQLI

-411 DLLFGFAY
+411 DLLFGLAY

-435 LSLNQE
+435 LNSNQE

-447 GLFIQDEIEIN
+447 GLFIQDEIKIN
-458 ESNTLLLGV
+458 ESNTLLLGI

-491 QTSTLRLSFGT
+491 QTSILRLSFGT

-516 LTGARDVVFLNNLEP
+516 LTGARDVIFLNDLEP
-531 EKSWNVNLN
+531 EKSWNTNLN
-540 YVKKIYLKEGAII
+540 YVKKVYLKEGAII
-553 DFDMSVF
+553 DFDISIF

-574 NPNKIIYDNLNGKSI
+574 NPNKIIYDNLKGRSI
-589 SQGVSIN
+589 SQGVSLN
-596 INSLFKNG
+596 INSLLENG

-617 IKEEGVK
+617 IKEDGVK
-624 TTPYLTEKF
+624 TVPYLTEKF
-633 QGVWKFKKKWAS
+633 QSVWKFEKKW
-645 NNLIFDLTGTTIGP
+645 NDKNLIFDLTGTTIGP
-659 LRLPTLSSFD
+659 LRLPTLSRLD
-669 PRPEFSST
+669 PRPDYSST
-677 FSVVNIQLTKIL
+677 FSIVNIQLTKIL
-689 KNTYEF
+689 KNTFEI
-695 YGGIKNI
+695 YGGVKNI

-718 FDKQVVFDYN
+718 FDKQVVFDN
-728 GNAVQNENNPYA
+728 SGNAIQNENNPYA

-747 VYASNQGFRFFF
+747 VFASNQGFRFFF
-759 GLRYKIP
+759 GLRYRIP

>member
-1 MFCSVKLIISFV
+1 
-13 VTNFYMK
+13 MK
-20 LNILLF
+20 LNIILF
-26 VLFST
+26 VLFSIQT
-31 QIVFAQERT
+31 GFAQERT
-40 LNGTVYS
+40 VNGRVYS
-47 EGSPLNGA
+47 EGEPLNGA
-55 SLRIKGSNLGTI
+55 SLRIKGTNLGTI
-67 TNENGDFLIKF
+67 TNEQGYFSIKF
-78 SEKSNNH
+78 SEKRNNQ
-85 LIISFIGHKSKQIEI
+85 LIISYIGHKSKQIEI
-100 DPNND
+100 DPNNSD
-105 DLGVII
+105 VGRII
-111 LDLNESLNEIVI
+111 LELYESLDEIVI

-133 NSPVAVEV
+133 KSPVAVEV
-141 YSQSFFKASPSQ
+141 YSQSFFKANPSP
-153 SIFESME
+153 SIFESLE

-254 DSFLTDWGE
+254 DSFVSDWGE
-263 TNTDIGYKYSL
+263 INTDIGYKYSL
-274 SNKTTGLLGV
+274 SKKTTGLLGI
-284 NYFNY
+284 NYFNF
-289 SNPIDNNYDGFTDLT
+289 SNPIDKNNDGFTDLT

-316 YGSKLSFATRFVYE
+316 YGDKLSFATRFVYE

-336 LNWNPKYR
+336 LDWEPKYR
-344 GGDSIYGENI
+344 GGDTIYGESI
-354 YTTRFEAFGNYQF
+354 YTTRFEAFGNYKF
-367 NKNLSFQFSF
+367 NKNLSFQFSY
-377 NDHTHNSAYG
+377 NNHTHNSAYG

-393 KQSIGFGQLL
+393 NQTIGFGQLI
-403 WNKSIKNN
+403 WNKTIKNN
-411 DLLFGFAY
+411 DLLFGLAY

-435 LSLNQE
+435 LNSNKE

-447 GLFIQDEIEIN
+447 GLFIQDEIKIN
-458 ESNTLLLGV
+458 ESNTLLLGI

-491 QTSTLRLSFGT
+491 QTSILRLSFGT

-516 LTGARDVVFLNNLEP
+516 LTGARDVVFLNDLEP
-531 EKSWNVNLN
+531 EKSWNTNLN
-540 YVKKIYLKEGAII
+540 YVKKVYLKEGAII
-553 DFDMSVF
+553 DFDISIF

-574 NPNKIIYDNLNGKSI
+574 NPNKIIYDNLKGKSI
-589 SQGVSIN
+589 SQGVSLN
-596 INSLFKNG
+596 INSLLENG

-617 IKEEGVK
+617 IKEDGVK
-624 TTPYLTEKF
+624 TVPYLTEKF
-633 QGVWKFKKKWAS
+633 QGVWKFEKKW
-645 NNLIFDLTGTTIGP
+645 NDKNLIFDLTGTTIGP
-659 LRLPTLSSFD
+659 LRLPTLSRLD
-669 PRPEFSST
+669 PRPDYSST
-677 FSVVNIQLTKIL
+677 FSIVNIQLTKIL
-689 KNTYEF
+689 KNTFEI
-695 YGGIKNI
+695 YGGVKNI

-718 FDKQVVFDYN
+718 FDKQVVFDN
-728 GNAVQNENNPYA
+728 SGNAIQNENNPYA

-747 VYASNQGFRFFF
+747 VFASNQGFRFFF
-759 GLRYKIP
+759 GLRYRIP

>member
-1 MFCSVKLIISFV
+1 V
-13 VTNFYMK
+13 K
-20 LNILLF
+20 LNIILF
-26 VLFST
+26 VLFSIQT
-31 QIVFAQERT
+31 GFAQERT
-40 LNGTVYS
+40 VNGRVYS
-47 EGSPLNGA
+47 EGEPLNGA
-55 SLRIKGSNLGTI
+55 SLRIKGTNLGTI
-67 TNENGDFLIKF
+67 TNEQGYFSIEF
-78 SEKSNNH
+78 SEKRNNQ
-85 LIISFIGHKSKQIEI
+85 LIISYIGHKSKQIEI
-100 DPNND
+100 DPNNSD
-105 DLGVII
+105 VGRII
-111 LDLNESLNEIVI
+111 LELYESLDEIVI

-133 NSPVAVEV
+133 KSPVAVEV
-141 YSQSFFKASPSQ
+141 YSQSFFKANPSP
-153 SIFESME
+153 SIFESLE

-254 DSFLTDWGE
+254 DSFVSDWGE
-263 TNTDIGYKYSL
+263 INTDIGYKYSL
-274 SNKTTGLLGV
+274 SKKTTGLLGI
-284 NYFNY
+284 NYFNF
-289 SNPIDNNYDGFTDLT
+289 SNPIDKNNDGFTDLT
-304 IQDRISIFNKFT
+304 IQDRVSIFNKFT
-316 YGSKLSFATRFVYE
+316 YGDKLSFATRFVYE

-336 LNWNPKYR
+336 LDWEPRYR
-344 GGDSIYGENI
+344 GGDTIYGESI
-354 YTTRFEAFGNYQF
+354 YTTRFEAFGNYKF
-367 NKNLSFQFSF
+367 NKNLSFQFSY
-377 NDHTHNSAYG
+377 NNHTHNSAYG

-393 KQSIGFGQLL
+393 NQTIGFGQLI
-403 WNKSIKNN
+403 WNKTIKNN
-411 DLLFGFAY
+411 DLLFGLAY

-435 LSLNQE
+435 LNSNKE

-447 GLFIQDEIEIN
+447 GLFIQDEIKIN
-458 ESNTLLLGV
+458 ESNTLLLGI

-491 QTSTLRLSFGT
+491 QTSILRLSFGT

-516 LTGARDVVFLNNLEP
+516 LTGARDVVFLNDLEP
-531 EKSWNVNLN
+531 EKSWNTNLN
-540 YVKKIYLKEGAII
+540 YVKKVYLKEGVII
-553 DFDMSVF
+553 DFDISIF
-560 KTQFSNKIIPDYDT
+560 KTHFSNKIIPDYDT
-574 NPNKIIYDNLNGKSI
+574 NPNKIIYDNLKGRSI
-589 SQGVSIN
+589 SQGLSLN
-596 INSLFKNG
+596 INSLLENG

-617 IKEEGVK
+617 IKEGGVK
-624 TTPYLTEKF
+624 TVPYLTEKF
-633 QGVWKFKKKWAS
+633 QGVWKFEKKW
-645 NNLIFDLTGTTIGP
+645 NDKNLIFDLTGTTIGP
-659 LRLPTLSSFD
+659 LRLPTLSRLD
-669 PRPEFSST
+669 PRPDYSST
-677 FSVVNIQLTKIL
+677 FSIVNFQLTKIL
-689 KNTYEF
+689 KNTFEI
-695 YGGIKNI
+695 YGGVKNI

-718 FDKQVVFDYN
+718 FDKQVVFDN
-728 GNAVQNENNPYA
+728 SGNAIQNENNPYA

-747 VYASNQGFRFFF
+747 VFASNQGFRFFF

>member
-1 MFCSVKLIISFV
+1 
-13 VTNFYMK
+13 MK
-20 LNILLF
+20 LNIILF
-26 VLFST
+26 VLFSIQT
-31 QIVFAQERT
+31 GFAQEHSV
-40 LNGTVYS
+40 NGRVYS
-47 EGSPLNGA
+47 EGEPLNGA
-55 SLRIKGSNLGTI
+55 SLRIKGTNLGTI
-67 TNENGDFLIKF
+67 TNEKGYFSIKF
-78 SEKSNNH
+78 SKKKNNQ
-85 LIISFIGHKSKQIEI
+85 LIISYTGHKSKQIEI
-100 DPNND
+100 DPKESD
-105 DLGVII
+105 IGKII
-111 LDLNESLNEIVI
+111 LELYESLDEIVI

-133 NSPVAVEV
+133 KSPVAVEV
-141 YSQSFFKASPSQ
+141 YSQSFFKANPSP
-153 SIFESME
+153 SIFESLE

-254 DSFLTDWGE
+254 DSFVSDWGE
-263 TNTDIGYKYSL
+263 INTDIGYKYSL
-274 SNKTTGLLGV
+274 SKKTTGLLGI
-284 NYFNY
+284 NYFNF
-289 SNPIDNNYDGFTDLT
+289 SNPIDNNNDGFTDLT

-316 YGSKLSFATRFVYE
+316 YGDKLSFATRFVYE

-336 LNWNPKYR
+336 LKWEPKYR
-344 GGDSIYGENI
+344 GGDTVYGENI
-354 YTTRFEAFGNYQF
+354 YTTRFEAFGNYTF
-367 NKNLSFQFSF
+367 NKNLSFQFSY
-377 NDHTHNSAYG
+377 NNHTHNSAYG

-393 KQSIGFGQLL
+393 NQTIGFGQLI

-411 DLLFGFAY
+411 DLLFGLAY

-435 LSLNQE
+435 LNSNQE

-447 GLFIQDEIEIN
+447 GLFIQDEIKIN
-458 ESNTLLLGV
+458 ESNTLLLGI

-491 QTSTLRLSFGT
+491 QTSILRLSFGT

-516 LTGARDVVFLNNLEP
+516 LTGARDVIFLNDLEP
-531 EKSWNVNLN
+531 EKSWNTNLN
-540 YVKKIYLKEGAII
+540 YVKKVYLKEGAII
-553 DFDMSVF
+553 DFDISIF

-574 NPNKIIYDNLNGKSI
+574 NPNKIIYDNLKGRSI
-589 SQGVSIN
+589 SQGVSLN
-596 INSLFKNG
+596 INSLLENG

-617 IKEEGVK
+617 IKEDGVK
-624 TTPYLTEKF
+624 TVPYLTEKF
-633 QGVWKFKKKWAS
+633 QSVWKFEKKW
-645 NNLIFDLTGTTIGP
+645 NDKNLIFDLTGTTIGP
-659 LRLPTLSSFD
+659 LRLPTLSRLD
-669 PRPEFSST
+669 PRPDYSST
-677 FSVVNIQLTKIL
+677 FSIVNIQLTKIL
-689 KNTYEF
+689 KNTFEI
-695 YGGIKNI
+695 YGGVKNI

-709 NSIARSFDP
+709 NSIARSFEP
-718 FDKQVVFDYN
+718 FDKQVVFDN
-728 GNAVQNENNPYA
+728 SGNAIQNENNPYA

-747 VYASNQGFRFFF
+747 VFASNQGFRFFF
-759 GLRYKIP
+759 GLRYRIP

>member
-1 MFCSVKLIISFV
+1 
-13 VTNFYMK
+13 MK
-20 LNILLF
+20 LNIILF
-26 VLFST
+26 VLFSIQT
-31 QIVFAQERT
+31 GFSQEHT
-40 LNGTVYS
+40 INGTVYS
-47 EGSPLNGA
+47 EGEPLNGA
-55 SLRIKGSNLGTI
+55 SLRIKGTNLGTI
-67 TNENGDFLIKF
+67 TNEKGYFSIKF
-78 SEKSNNH
+78 SKKKNNQ
-85 LIISFIGHKSKQIEI
+85 LIISYTGHKSKQIEI
-100 DPNND
+100 DPKD
-105 DLGVII
+105 SDIGKIVLE
-111 LDLNESLNEIVI
+111 LYESLDEIVI

-141 YSQSFFKASPSQ
+141 YSQSFFKANPSP
-153 SIFESME
+153 SIFESLE

-254 DSFLTDWGE
+254 DSFVSDWGE
-263 TNTDIGYKYSL
+263 INTDIGYKYSL
-274 SNKTTGLLGV
+274 SKKTTGLLGI
-284 NYFNY
+284 NYFNF
-289 SNPIDNNYDGFTDLT
+289 SNPIDNNNDGFTDLT

-316 YGSKLSFATRFVYE
+316 YGDKLSFATRFVYE

-336 LNWNPKYR
+336 LKWEPKYR
-344 GGDSIYGENI
+344 GGDTVYGENI
-354 YTTRFEAFGNYQF
+354 YTTRFEAFGNYRF
-367 NKNLSFQFSF
+367 NKNLSFQFSY
-377 NDHTHNSAYG
+377 NNHTHNSAYG

-393 KQSIGFGQLL
+393 NQTIGFGQLI

-411 DLLFGFAY
+411 DLLFGLAY

-435 LSLNQE
+435 LNSNQE

-447 GLFIQDEIEIN
+447 GLFIQDEIKIN
-458 ESNTLLLGV
+458 ESNTLLLGI

-491 QTSTLRLSFGT
+491 QTSILRLSFGT

-516 LTGARDVVFLNNLEP
+516 LTGARDVIFLNDLEP
-531 EKSWNVNLN
+531 EKSWNTNLN
-540 YVKKIYLKEGAII
+540 YVKKVYLKEGAII
-553 DFDMSVF
+553 DFDISIF

-574 NPNKIIYDNLNGKSI
+574 NPNKIIYDNLKGRSI
-589 SQGVSIN
+589 SQGVSLN
-596 INSLFKNG
+596 INSLLENG
-604 IRFNLGATYIDSY
+604 I
-617 IKEEGVK
+617 
-624 TTPYLTEKF
+624 
-633 QGVWKFKKKWAS
+633 
-645 NNLIFDLTGTTIGP
+645 
-659 LRLPTLSSFD
+659 
-669 PRPEFSST
+669 
-677 FSVVNIQLTKIL
+677 
-689 KNTYEF
+689 
-695 YGGIKNI
+695 
-702 FDFTPPK
+702 
-709 NSIARSFDP
+709 
-718 FDKQVVFDYN
+718 
-728 GNAVQNENNPYA
+728 
-740 LTFDPSY
+740 
-747 VYASNQGFRFFF
+747 
-759 GLRYKIP
+759 